1 MTHDTHLTEEER
13 QGAADGTL
21 DANRLRDVEQHM
33 LACEACARDVASL
46 RMLMAHIPM
55 PTASSETDDLW
66 PSIQSRIEASKV
78 VPLDASPAIDASLA
92 ARRRNIVWI
101 VAAIA
106 AALGIL
112 MVSLPPTRVGE
123 PTAAPELI
131 NVADSTSAYEAEANA
146 LLNQLE
152 MQRAMMPPEAR
163 SSVDHDL
170 RVIDDAIAEVKDA
183 LVRDPNNP
191 ALRRLLASSYR
202 QKVELLKRANGAS

>member
-1 MTHDTHLTEEER
+1 MK
-13 QGAADGTL
+13 
-21 DANRLRDVEQHM
+21 
-33 LACEACARDVASL
+33 
-46 RMLMAHIPM
+46 P
-55 PTASSETDDLW
+55 DDLW
-66 PSIQSRIEASKV
+66 PSIRSRIEASKV
-78 VPLDASPAIDASLA
+78 VPLDASPPIDAPIA

-106 AALGIL
+106 AALAIVV
-112 MVSLPPTRVGE
+112 VSLPPMRVDE

-131 NVADSTSAYEAEANA
+131 NVADSTRAYEAEANA